1 MWAFRTRSPG
11 ELWEVGRVGLVS
23 ICGEGERHVRS
34 SLLYRKCRPLPSGV
48 PTARLERSIASKDP
62 ERTAIRVSNSLE
74 RVAALELL
82 QAPGLPYQLPR
93 SVAGSYPLLTG
104 G

>member
-1 MWAFRTRSPG
+1 M
-11 ELWEVGRVGLVS
+11 
-23 ICGEGERHVRS
+23 C
-34 SLLYRKCRPLPSGV
+34 
-48 PTARLERSIASKDP
+48 RLERSIAAKDP

-74 RVAALELL
+74 RVASLELL

-104 G
+104 GWGGGQADRAGRR